1 MSVPGLRRLF
11 NPELRGRLGHITLE
25 ACGSVDNTSQVSRP
39 WVTFAGCVLV
49 VAVLYWAQAVV
60 VPIALAVLLTFVLTP
75 PVSWLERYVGRVPA
89 VLIAVT
95 LVFML
100 IGLAGW
106 GVARQV
112 NNLAEDLPRYR
123 VNILAKIADVRGAG
137 KGGSVEKLQ
146 ETIEDIKADLG
157 QGETGTASTPLVVSV
172 ERVTGFS
179 SFTWLG
185 PILGPLG
192 TAGLVLAFVIF
203 MLLERRGL
211 RDRLIGLF
219 GYGRLTITTKA
230 FDEAGSRVSRQLL
243 MQSLVNLTYGVAAGV
258 GLYFLGV
265 PYPLVWATL
274 GAALR
279 FIPYVGPVLGAGA
292 PILVSLAALE
302 GWIGPLWVVG
312 LFVALELFTNL
323 VLETVLYAGAAGVS
337 QVALL
342 ISVAFWTWLS
352 GPLGLLMATPLT
364 VCLVVLGKH
373 VPGLEFVG
381 MLMADTPA
389 LAPEY
394 GYYQRLLARDQSEAA
409 DLIERHI
416 KTELP
421 ISVYD
426 ALLLPALNYA
436 ERDRLE
442 QRLSP
447 DEETAVID
455 ATRELLSDAAES
467 ISRLQPQ
474 PSSPDEEAGLPGP
487 RAPLRVLGYAIN
499 GVADELGLAMLAH
512 VVHDLPVDVDIIT
525 TRMHAAEL
533 VSFVQAQGA
542 SVVCLADL
550 PPSPPSKT
558 RYLVK
563 RLRAAL
569 PELRIVVGRWGPP
582 ALADDNT
589 QLLREAGAT
598 LVVATL
604 VDTRTYLDGLVELPR
619 PPLPVHGSVAAT
631 PTA

>member
-1 MSVPGLRRLF
+1 
-11 NPELRGRLGHITLE
+11 
-25 ACGSVDNTSQVSRP
+25 VDSTSQFLRA

-49 VAVLYWAQAVV
+49 IVVLYWAQAVV

-75 PVSWLERYVGRVPA
+75 PVSWLERHVGRVPG
-89 VLIAVT
+89 VLVAVT

-100 IGLAGW
+100 LGLAGW

-137 KGGSVEKLQ
+137 KGGTVEKIQ
-146 ETIEDIKADLG
+146 ETIDDIKAGLG
-157 QGETGTASTPLVVSV
+157 QPETGTASRPLVVSAD
-172 ERVTGFS
+172 RVTGFS

-192 TAGLVLAFVIF
+192 TAGLVLAMVIF
-203 MLLERRGL
+203 MLLERRDL

-230 FDEAGSRVSRQLL
+230 FDEAGTRVSKQLL
-243 MQSLVNLTYGVAAGV
+243 MQSLVNLTYGIAAGL

-279 FIPYVGPVLGAGA
+279 FIPYIGPVLGAGA
-292 PILVSLAALE
+292 PILVSLAALQ
-302 GWIGPLWVVG
+302 GWTDPLWVVG
-312 LFVALELFTNL
+312 LFVVLELFTNL

-342 ISVAFWTWLS
+342 ISVAFWTWLW

-373 VPGLEFVG
+373 VPGLGFVG
-381 MLMADTPA
+381 TLMADTPA

-421 ISVYD
+421 RSVYD

-442 QRLSP
+442 QRLSA

-455 ATRELLSDAAES
+455 ATRELLSDAAQS
-467 ISRLQPQ
+467 IRRLDLQ
-474 PSSPDEEAGLPGP
+474 PSSSAEAPGLPGP

-499 GVADELGLAMLAH
+499 GVADELALEMLVH
-512 VVHDLPVDVDIIT
+512 VVDDLPIEVEIIR
-525 TRMHAAEL
+525 TRMSAAEL
-533 VSFVQAQGA
+533 VSFVEAQGV

-550 PPSPPSKT
+550 PPSPPSKA
-558 RYLVK
+558 RYVVK

-569 PELRIVVGRWGPP
+569 PEVRILVGRWGPP
-582 ALADDNT
+582 ALADESAET
-589 QLLREAGAT
+589 LRQAGAT
-598 LVVATL
+598 LVVTTL
-604 VDTRTYLDGLVELPR
+604 VDTRTYLGGLVELPR
-619 PPLPVHGSVAAT
+619 LPLPVVGGVVAA
-631 PTA
+631 